1 MLKEQ
6 QLGGGK
12 PEPVVLED
20 QEDPPLPAENGE
32 RGLSQCQENQSVG
45 YGDG

>member
-6 QLGGGK
+6 QLGRGK

-20 QEDPPLPAENGE
+20 QEDPLPAENGK
-32 RGLSQCQENQSVG
+32 GAVPMPENQSVG